1 MSKLYAVITADI
13 VNSTRF
19 GVEETGKWLQEL
31 ISLLGNEFTW
41 KLKPEVFRGD
51 SFQGVLEYSDQAL
64 HVALLSRA
72 FMRSKRVTLK
82 ETDVRVAI
90 GIGVVSEFTD
100 RPGTSDGEA
109 FRLSGR
115 LADEMK
121 KNKSRISVAFSV
133 SSSPMTS
140 AMDLLETVVGN
151 WTAPQAEVIT
161 GILQKE
167 SGVQLAERLKVSQ
180 SALSQRLA
188 ASKWW
193 AVNHFLE
200 TFPEHINLYTRL

>member
-1 MSKLYAVITADI
+1 MSQLFAVITADI

-19 GVEETGKWLQEL
+19 RVEETGKWLQEL
-31 ISLLGNEFTW
+31 ISLLDKEFTW
-41 KLKPEVFRGD
+41 KLRPEVFRGD
-51 SFQGVLEYSDQAL
+51 SFQGVLEYPEQAL

-72 FMRSKRVTLK
+72 FMRSKRVTSK
-82 ETDVRVAI
+82 ETDVRIAI
-90 GIGVVSEFTD
+90 GIGSITELTD

-121 KNKSRISVAFSV
+121 KNKSRIAVAFPV
-133 SSSPMTS
+133 ASSPMNS
-140 AMDLLETVVGN
+140 VMDLLETVVGE
-151 WTAPQAEVIT
+151 WTSPQAEVIT

-180 SALSQRLA
+180 SALSQRIS

-193 AVNHFLE
+193 AVSNFLE
-200 TFPEHINLYTRL
+200 TFPQHINLYTHV

>member
-1 MSKLYAVITADI
+1 MYAVITADV
-13 VNSTRF
+13 VNSTHF
-19 GVEETGKWLQEL
+19 PVEEIGKWLQEL
-31 ISLLGNEFTW
+31 IGLLEKEFDW
-41 KLKPEVFRGD
+41 KLRPEVFRGD
-51 SFQGVLEYSDQAL
+51 SFQGVLESPEQAL
-64 HVALLSRA
+64 HVAVLSRA
-72 FMRSKRVTLK
+72 FMRSRQHAKSK

-90 GIGVVSEFTD
+90 GIGNVSELTD

-115 LADEMK
+115 LADQMK
-121 KNKSRISVAFSV
+121 KNKSRIAVAFPVV
-133 SSSPMTS
+133 SHPMNS
-140 AMDLLETVVGN
+140 ALDLLETVVGE

-167 SGVQLAERLKVSQ
+167 PIVQLAERMKVSQ
-180 SALSQRLA
+180 SALSQRIS

-200 TFPEHINLYTRL
+200 TFPEYINLCTRL